1 MSQHLL
7 HCSNFCGTCN
17 RLRVTADGQ
26 LKVCLFGADGLNIL
40 HSMRGKLMRLVVLL
54 CGTLLVRPRCMLLEI
69 L

>member
-1 MSQHLL
+1 MLQSLMLPRLL

-40 HSMRGKLMRLVVLL
+40 HSMRGKLLRSVVLL
-54 CGTLLVRPRCMLLEI
+54 WVVPC
-69 L
+69 